1 MALTPPAVPARS
13 LQPIS
18 AAAIALA
25 GAISLAVAVGIG
37 RFAFTPILPMM
48 LADGVV
54 NLPQASLL
62 ASANYLGYMLGALL
76 CTVQPWVWSR
86 WPGLPAWRFVSL
98 MRVGLVATGVL
109 TLAMA
114 LDWPGAW
121 PVLRFAAGVVSA
133 VVFVFTSGWC
143 MNQLAQRG
151 KPAMGG
157 LIYVGPGAGIV
168 ASGLLAS
175 GMVALSWS
183 AAVAWGVFGVLAFA
197 LLAAVWRYL
206 VGREE
211 QLAGRPAPA
220 QLSTPSRVQRARRLS
235 HLELPVFTLA
245 YGLAGLGYIV
255 TATFLPV
262 IARAALPGSTWL
274 DLFWPIFGAG
284 IMTGAALATRIPAR
298 LDRRWLLVGCY
309 TVQAL
314 GVLCSL
320 VLPSLLGFAAGS
332 LMLGLPFTAIT
343 FFAMQEARRLRPEA
357 AASLMG
363 LLTAFYGMGQIVGPP
378 MVAVLMRHTPT
389 ASAGFTWSLQIAAGA
404 LVLGAGLLAW
414 LARTY
419 PVDAQGL
426 PAR

>member
-1 MALTPPAVPARS
+1 MALTLTAVPTRP
-13 LQPIS
+13 LTP
-18 AAAIALA
+18 AAIALA
-25 GAISLAVAVGIG
+25 GALSLAVAMGIG

-54 NLPQASLL
+54 DLPQASWL
-62 ASANYLGYMLGALL
+62 ASANYLGYTLGALL

-86 WPGLPAWRFVSL
+86 WPALPSLRFVSL
-98 MRVGLVATGVL
+98 IRAGLVSTGVL

-114 LDWPGAW
+114 LNWPAAW
-121 PVLRFAAGVVSA
+121 PALRFAAGVTSA

-143 MNQLAQRG
+143 MSQLAQRG
-151 KPAMGG
+151 MPAMGG

-168 ASGLLAS
+168 VSGLLAS
-175 GMVALSWS
+175 ALVAIGWP

-197 LLAAVWRYL
+197 LLASVWQYL
-206 VGREE
+206 VGPEE
-211 QLAGRPAPA
+211 KLASRPAPA
-220 QLSTPSRVQRARRLS
+220 QPSTPNRMGRW
-235 HLELPVFTLA
+235 ELPVLTLA
-245 YGLAGLGYIV
+245 YGLAGFGYIV

-262 IARAALPGSTWL
+262 IARTALPGSAWL

-284 IMTGAALATRIPAR
+284 IMVGAVLATRIPAR
-298 LDRRWLLVGCY
+298 LDRRWLLTACY
-309 TVQAL
+309 TLQAL

-320 VLPSLLGFAAGS
+320 VLPSLPGFAAGS

-357 AASLMG
+357 AASLIG
-363 LLTAFYGMGQIVGPP
+363 LLTAFYAVGQILGPP

-389 ASAGFTWSLQIAAGA
+389 ASAGFTWSLEIAAGA
-404 LVLGAGLLAW
+404 LVLGAGLFAW

-419 PVDAQGL
+419 PLAVGH
-426 PAR
+426 PPGR

>member
-1 MALTPPAVPARS
+1 MALTPHAVPTRP
-13 LQPIS
+13 LEPVS

-86 WPGLPAWRFVSL
+86 WPRLPPLRFISL
-98 MRVGLVATGVL
+98 VRAGLVTTGVL

-121 PVLRFAAGVVSA
+121 PVLRFAAGVTSA

-143 MNQLAQRG
+143 MSQLAQRG

-157 LIYVGPGAGIV
+157 LIYMGPGAGIV
-168 ASGLLAS
+168 TSGLLAS
-175 GMVALSWS
+175 GMVAFSWS
-183 AAVAWGVFGVLAFA
+183 AAAAWGVFGVLAFA

-206 VGREE
+206 VGPEE

-220 QLSTPSRVQRARRLS
+220 QPSTPGHVQQAHRLV

-262 IARAALPGSTWL
+262 IARAALPGSAWL

-284 IMTGAALATRIPAR
+284 IMTGAALATRIPGR

-309 TVQAL
+309 TLQAL

-343 FFAMQEARRLRPEA
+343 FFAMQEARRLRPES

-363 LLTAFYGMGQIVGPP
+363 LLTAFYGVGQIVGPP

-419 PVDAQGL
+419 PVDAAVLGT
-426 PAR
+426 R